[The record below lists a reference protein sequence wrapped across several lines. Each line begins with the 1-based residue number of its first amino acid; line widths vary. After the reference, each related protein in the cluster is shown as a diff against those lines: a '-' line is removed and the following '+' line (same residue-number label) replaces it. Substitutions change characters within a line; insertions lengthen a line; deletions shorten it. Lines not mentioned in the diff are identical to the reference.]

1 MKSNR
6 IDESKTAT
14 INDDS
19 VNTGLR
25 LVNFNSTCPWS
36 PFLFQRN
43 WFLFKKL
50 GNNQTFKQSRQ
61 LRACSKHSAIEF
73 SRHDHK
79 RRRTSR
85 DINGFG
91 AKRRHPTTMP
101 ASQRSKQKVE
111 KKCRQ
116 HPWLKDVGFYSVTLV
131 VTPWLIQLLECRKFI
146 AQRNTRSKYCSKETT
161 NRNNIDVFL
170 RSTIVLHERKGT

>member
-36 PFLFQRN
+36 PFFFQRN
-43 WFLFKKL
+43 WFL
-50 GNNQTFKQSRQ
+50 FKQSRQ
-61 LRACSKHSAIEF
+61 LRACSKHNAIEF

-79 RRRTSR
+79 RGRTSR

-116 HPWLKDVGFYSVTLV
+116 HP
-131 VTPWLIQLLECRKFI
+131 
-146 AQRNTRSKYCSKETT
+146 
-161 NRNNIDVFL
+161 
-170 RSTIVLHERKGT
+170 

>member
-25 LVNFNSTCPWS
+25 LVNFNSSCPWG
-36 PFLFQRN
+36 PFVFQRN

-61 LRACSKHSAIEF
+61 SRACSKHNAIEF

-79 RRRTSR
+79 KGRTSR
-85 DINGFG
+85 DINRFG

-111 KKCRQ
+111 KKVSSTSLTQRC
-116 HPWLKDVGFYSVTLV
+116 WYLFCDAGGDT
-131 VTPWLIQLLECRKFI
+131 LECWKFI

>member
-43 WFLFKKL
+43 WFLLKKF

-61 LRACSKHSAIEF
+61 LRACSKHNAIEF
-73 SRHDHK
+73 SHHDHK
-79 RRRTSR
+79 RGRTSR

-111 KKCRQ
+111 KKVSSTSLTQRC
-116 HPWLKDVGFYSVTLV
+116 WFLFCDAGGDTLID
-131 VTPWLIQLLECRKFI
+131 PI
-146 AQRNTRSKYCSKETT
+146 A
-161 NRNNIDVFL
+161 
-170 RSTIVLHERKGT
+170 GM

>member
-111 KKCRQ
+111 KKVSSTSLTQRCW
-116 HPWLKDVGFYSVTLV
+116 HLFCDAGGDT
-131 VTPWLIQLLECRKFI
+131 LEC
-146 AQRNTRSKYCSKETT
+146 
-161 NRNNIDVFL
+161 
-170 RSTIVLHERKGT
+170 